1 MSEFREQFERA
12 KEIHQAA
19 RYPGDLAADVL
30 PALRLRPPSRSRI
43 FWICGGVAGAI
54 AAAVALMILLHRP
67 QPTTTPP
74 AGVFVRH
81 TPPAM
86 PEMPGDLPVVP
97 PYQSLTSIPAIPEV
111 AVRPSMT
118 AKPVFPSYRIDL

>member
-1 MSEFREQFERA
+1 MSELRQQFERA
-12 KEIHQAA
+12 KEIHKAA
-19 RYPGDLAADVL
+19 RYPGDLATEVL
-30 PALRLRPPSRSRI
+30 PALPDHPFRSRI
-43 FWICGGVAGAI
+43 FWIGGGVAGAI

-67 QPTTTPP
+67 QPTAAPP

-86 PEMPGDLPVVP
+86 PEMPSDLPIVP